1 MGHTHPLL
9 ELRNVTKSYDLGG
22 TSISALRPT
31 SLAIRNGEYV
41 SIQGPSGSGKSTL
54 MHLMGLLDAPTSGRI
69 LLDGQDVSGF
79 SEKDL
84 ARIRNQKIGF
94 VFQQFNLL
102 PKIAAWEQV
111 ALPLMYAGVSDKQ
124 RQERSLAA
132 LRTVGLADR
141 IAHRPNQLSG
151 GQQQRVA
158 IARALVTNPSII
170 FADEP
175 TGNLDTLSGKS
186 VLEIFDRLHKEGKT
200 IVLVTHEENV
210 AKRAKRHLKIVDGRI
225 MGPG

>member
-1 MGHTHPLL
+1 MQHTRPLL
-9 ELRNVTKSYDLGG
+9 ELQQVTKTYDLGG

-84 ARIRNQKIGF
+84 ARIRNHKIGF

-200 IVLVTHEENV
+200 IVIVTHEANV
-210 AKRAKRHLKIVDGRI
+210 ARRARRHLKIIDGVVT
-225 MGPG
+225 